1 MNLPE
6 FSVNKRVTVT
16 MLISIVL
23 VLGGISFSRLGLDLL
38 PELDYPVVSVLTQYA
53 GVSSEDIENLIT
65 RPIEEAVSVVNRV
78 KSVNSFSQEGVSVVM
93 VEFEWGT
100 NLDFAAQDIRDGI
113 GLIRDFLPED
123 VTEPLVVK
131 FDISMMPVMFYGVT
145 ADDMNTLQLR
155 QLLKDVVKGRLE
167 RQEGVASVTLM
178 GGLVRE
184 IQVRIDEARLEARA
198 LSLEQV
204 VNTLRFGNLNLPAGR
219 ITKGYR
225 EFLVRSMGEYQN
237 VDEIAHT
244 VVGIVPG
251 EGTPIYLKDIAEVAD
266 THQEVRSYG
275 RTQKRDSIILM
286 ISKQSG
292 ANTLK
297 VGNRVKK
304 ELDEIK
310 RILPASVHFHLFW
323 DQSEVISKVTSRTG
337 GNAVVGGVLAV
348 LMIFF
353 FLRSWRP
360 TVTITL
366 AIPLSIIAT
375 FIAMYFAGY
384 TLNLMTLAGLALGV
398 GMLVDNAVVVIEN
411 IFRHLE
417 EGEDR
422 ILAAKQG
429 AREVGMAIT
438 ASTLTT
444 MTVFLP
450 MVFAGGIAGKL
461 SRGLA
466 LTVSFALF
474 ASLFVALTLVPM
486 LASVIFKR
494 RRSETQL
501 EGIKKRYRRLLSWS
515 LSHRKTVLG
524 VIGGAFVAS
533 LCLIPIVGTEFMP
546 ASDQPFVVMTVEMP
560 VGTSLKETNRVVQEI
575 EALLMR
581 EEGVKTVGAWGGL
594 SEETKMDVAFG
605 SSEAGV
611 HVGQISARL
620 TDKKDRERSNAEIMD
635 DVRSQLP
642 KIEGARFEFMDMG
655 KQMMGGGGLA
665 PVEIK
670 IFGKDIATLK
680 EISEKIA
687 RKIEAIEGIR
697 DLDTT
702 LREGKPELRIR
713 IDKER
718 AGRVGLTVGQVAGT
732 IQAAMQGKI
741 AGQLRSEGDEFNI
754 RVRFREHDRS
764 SIEDIENLAVPSPLG
779 VQVPLKQLARL
790 EYGEGP
796 VKINREDRSRIVS
809 ITANTFSGKRD
820 FGGAMR
826 NLLSLKFGEAL
837 RDLRG
842 RDLGAIMKDVKAKTK
857 SEMGALPSGYFVE
870 FGGDYEQMM
879 ETFVELG
886 AALALA
892 VLLVYMV
899 MAALFES
906 FTHPLVIMFTMPLA
920 WIGVPP
926 ILLIA
931 GKTIS
936 LVSFMGVIILAGIVV
951 NNGIVLIDYANQLR
965 KRGVERHEALI
976 QAGATRLRP
985 ILITSGTTILG
996 MIPMAL
1002 STSEGAEM
1010 RSPMALTVIGGLI
1023 TATVLTLVIIPV
1035 VYSIV
1040 DRISYKTSKKAMKM
1054 LHGKEGT

>member
-1 MNLPE
+1 
-6 FSVNKRVTVT
+6 

-23 VLGGISFSRLGLDLL
+23 VLGGIAFSRLGLDLL

-65 RPIEEAVSVVNRV
+65 RPIEEAVSIVNRV

-145 ADDMNTLQLR
+145 AEDVNTLQLR

-167 RQEGVASVTLM
+167 RQEGIASVTLM

-184 IQVRIDEARLEARA
+184 IQVRIDEAKLEARA
-198 LSLEQV
+198 LSSEQV
-204 VNTLRFGNLNLPAGR
+204 VHALRFGNLNLPAGHL
-219 ITKGYR
+219 TKGYK
-225 EFLVRSMGEYQN
+225 EFLVRSMGEYQ
-237 VDEIAHT
+237 DIAEIAHT
-244 VVGIVPG
+244 IVGYTG
-251 EGTPIYLKDIAEVAD
+251 GGGTPIYLKDIAEVAD
-266 THQEVRSYG
+266 AHKEVRSYG
-275 RTQKRDSIILM
+275 RTQKRDSVILM

-297 VGNRVKK
+297 VGNRVKR
-304 ELDEIK
+304 ELDEIVQ
-310 RILPASVHFHLFW
+310 ILPSSLEFHLFW
-323 DQSEVISKVTSRTG
+323 DQSEVIRRITSRTG
-337 GNAVVGGVLAV
+337 GNAAVGGVLAV

-353 FLRSWRP
+353 FLRNWRP
-360 TVTITL
+360 TLTIAL

-375 FIAMYFAGY
+375 FVAIYFAGY
-384 TLNLMTLAGLALGV
+384 TLNLMTLMGLALGV
-398 GMLVDNAVVVIEN
+398 GMLVDNAIVVIEN

-422 ILAAKQG
+422 ITAAKEG

-450 MVFAGGIAGKL
+450 MVFASGIAGKL

-466 LTVSFALF
+466 LTIAFALF

-494 RRSETQL
+494 QRTDTVREKAAVRKRFGEADASRMTVFERIR
-501 EGIKKRYRRLLSWS
+501 ERYRSVLGWS

-524 VIGGAFVAS
+524 ITGGAFLIS
-533 LCLIPIVGTEFMP
+533 LGLIPIVGTEFMP

-560 VGTSLKETNRVVQEI
+560 VGTSLEETDRVVREV
-575 EALLMR
+575 ETLLMR
-581 EEGVKTVGAWGGL
+581 EEGVVTVGAFGGL
-594 SEETKMDVAFG
+594 SEATKMDVAFG
-605 SSEAGV
+605 TAEAGV
-611 HVGQISARL
+611 HVGQVSARL
-620 TDKKDRERSNAEIMD
+620 TDKKDRERSGTEIMD
-635 DVRSQLP
+635 DLRPKLP
-642 KIEGARFEFMDMG
+642 RIQGAKFEFIDMG
-655 KQMMGGGGLA
+655 KQMMGGGASA

-670 IFGKDIATLK
+670 VFGKDLAKLK
-680 EISEKIA
+680 EISERIV
-687 RKIEAIEGIR
+687 RKIERIEGLR
-697 DLDTT
+697 DIDTS
-702 LREGKPELRIR
+702 LRAGKPELRIR

-718 AGRVGLTVGQVAGT
+718 AGRYGLTVGQVAGT
-732 IQAAMQGKI
+732 LQTAMQGKV
-741 AGQLRSEGDEFNI
+741 AGQLRSGGDEFDI
-754 RVRFREHDRS
+754 RVMFRARDRS
-764 SIEDIENLAVPSPLG
+764 SIEDIENLTVRSPLG
-779 VQVPLKQLARL
+779 ARVSLKQIAVL
-790 EYGEGP
+790 ESGEGP
-796 VKINREDRSRIVS
+796 VKIEREDQSRRVS
-809 ITANTFSGKRD
+809 VTANVF
-820 FGGAMR
+820 
-826 NLLSLKFGEAL
+826 
-837 RDLRG
+837 G
-842 RDLGAIMKDVKAKTK
+842 RDLGSVMADVRKAVEPMTR
-857 SEMGALPSGYFVE
+857 AFPSGYFVE
-870 FGGDYEQMM
+870 FGGEYEQLR
-879 ETFVELG
+879 ETLVVLG
-886 AALALA
+886 GALILA
-892 VLLVYMV
+892 ILLVYMV

-920 WIGVPP
+920 LIGVVL
-926 ILLIA
+926 ILLIT

-936 LVSFMGVIILAGIVV
+936 LVSLMGVIMLVGIVV
-951 NNGIVLIDYANQLR
+951 NNAIVLIDYVNRLR
-965 KRGVERHEALI
+965 RRGVEQHEALI
-976 QAGATRLRP
+976 QAGVTRLRP

-1010 RSPMALTVIGGLI
+1010 RSPIALTVIGGLI

-1035 VYSIV
+1035 VYSMV
-1040 DRISYKTSKKAMKM
+1040 DRFSYKTSKRAMEM
-1054 LHGKEGT
+1054 LHGEEG

>member
-16 MLISIVL
+16 MLIAIVL
-23 VLGGISFSRLGLDLL
+23 VLGGIAFSRLGLDLL
-38 PELDYPVVSVLTQYA
+38 PDIDYPVVSVLTQYA

-65 RPIEEAVSVVNRV
+65 RPVEEAVSTVNRV

-113 GLIRDFLPED
+113 GLIQDYLPED
-123 VTEPLVVK
+123 AVAPLVVK
-131 FDISMMPVMFYGVT
+131 FDMSMMPVMFYGVT
-145 ADDMNTLQLR
+145 SEDMNTLQLR
-155 QLLKDVVKGRLE
+155 RLLKDVVKGRIE
-167 RQEGVASVTLM
+167 RQEGVASLRLM
-178 GGLVRE
+178 GGLERE
-184 IQVRIDEARLEARA
+184 IQVRVDASKLEARA
-198 LSLEQV
+198 LSLDQV
-204 VNTLRFGNLNLPAGR
+204 VGALRFGNLNMPAGH
-219 ITKGYR
+219 ITKGYK
-225 EFLVRSMGEYQN
+225 EFLLRSMGEYQHLS
-237 VDEIAHT
+237 EIENT
-244 VVGIVPG
+244 IVGMTPG
-251 EGTPIYLKDIAEVAD
+251 AGTPIYLKDIAEVAD
-266 THQEVRSYG
+266 AHHEVRSYG

-292 ANTLK
+292 ANTLQ

-304 ELDEIK
+304 ELKEIE
-310 RILPASVHFHLFW
+310 RILPSDVHFHLFF
-323 DQSEVISKVTSRTG
+323 DQSEIIRKITSRTG
-337 GNAVVGGVLAV
+337 GNAVVGGILAV

-353 FLRSWRP
+353 FLRNWRP
-360 TVTITL
+360 TFTIAV

-417 EGEDR
+417 EGADR
-422 ILAAKQG
+422 ITAAKEG
-429 AREVGMAIT
+429 AREVAMAIT

-450 MVFAGGIAGKL
+450 LVFASGIAGKL

-466 LTVSFALF
+466 LTISFALL

-494 RRSETQL
+494 QRTALSEEAAQKRFGEGQF
-501 EGIKKRYRRLLSWS
+501 EGIKERYQRVLRWS

-524 VIGGAFVAS
+524 LTAALFAIS
-533 LCLIPIVGTEFMP
+533 LGLIPIVGTEFMP
-546 ASDQPFVVMTVEMP
+546 SSDQPFIMLNVEMP
-560 VGTSLKETNRVVQEI
+560 IGTSLEETNRLVGEI
-575 EALLMR
+575 EDIMIAQ
-581 EEGVKTVGAWGGL
+581 EGVLTVGAFGGL
-594 SEETKMDVAFG
+594 SEASKMDVAFG
-605 SSEAGV
+605 SVDAGI
-611 HVGQISARL
+611 HVGQLSARL
-620 TDKKDRERSNAEIMD
+620 LDKKDRKRSDAAIMD
-635 DVRSQLP
+635 AVRVQLP
-642 KIEGARFEFMDMG
+642 EVEGVQFEFVDMS
-655 KQMMGGGGLA
+655 KQMMGGGAAA

-670 IFGKDIATLK
+670 LFGKDLAALR
-680 EISEKIA
+680 EISEKIV
-687 RKIEAIEGIR
+687 RRIEGIEGLR
-697 DLDTT
+697 DLDTS
-702 LREGKPELRIR
+702 LRAGKPELRIR
-713 IDKER
+713 IDHEK
-718 AGRVGLTVGQVAGT
+718 AGRVGLSVGQVAGT
-732 IQAAMQGKI
+732 IQTAMQGKV
-741 AGQLRSEGDEFNI
+741 AGQLRSGGDEFDI
-754 RVRFREHDRS
+754 RVRFREDDRTA
-764 SIEDIENLAVPSPLG
+764 IEDIENLSVRSPLG
-779 VQVPLKQLARL
+779 VLIPLKQLARL

-796 VKINREDRSRIVS
+796 VKLDREDQSRRVS
-809 ITANTFSGKRD
+809 VTANVF
-820 FGGAMR
+820 
-826 NLLSLKFGEAL
+826 
-837 RDLRG
+837 G
-842 RDLGAIMKDVKAKTK
+842 RDLGSIMADVKNAVAQMTK
-857 SEMGALPSGYFVE
+857 AFPSGYFVE

-879 ETFVELG
+879 DTFVDLG
-886 AALALA
+886 LALLLA

-920 WIGVPP
+920 LIGVVLS
-926 ILLIA
+926 LLVA

-936 LVSFMGVIILAGIVV
+936 LVSFLGLIMLAGIVV
-951 NNGIVLIDYANQLR
+951 NNGIVLIDRVNQLR
-965 KRGVERHEALI
+965 KRGVEQHEALI

-1010 RSPMALTVIGGLI
+1010 RGPIALTVIGGLL
-1023 TATVLTLVIIPV
+1023 TATLLTLVIIPV

-1040 DRISYKTSKKAMKM
+1040 DHISYKTSKRAMEM
-1054 LHGKEGT
+1054 LHGEEEG